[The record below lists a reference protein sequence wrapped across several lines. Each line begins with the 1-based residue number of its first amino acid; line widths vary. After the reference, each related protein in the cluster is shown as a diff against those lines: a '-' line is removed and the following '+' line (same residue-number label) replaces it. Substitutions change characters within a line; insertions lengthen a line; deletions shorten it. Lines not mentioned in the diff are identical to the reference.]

1 VAETSA
7 EEGHPVTGEHDAGDL
22 RGRDWRRWWR
32 HAWLDG
38 RAARGLLDDAACQRL
53 QARVVSSERGH
64 SGEIRLAV
72 EGGLPAS
79 YLWRGASARE
89 RAITLF
95 GKLRVWDTEHNNG
108 VLVYVQLADR
118 AIEVVADRALHRV
131 CGPEDWQVLLNVV
144 RDGLRRGDAEAGLSG
159 AVDRLDAL
167 MRRHFPLEAGQRDV
181 NELPDVVWRG

>member
-1 VAETSA
+1 M
-7 EEGHPVTGEHDAGDL
+7 TGELEPGVSRPVA
-22 RGRDWRRWWR
+22 WRRWWR
-32 HAWLDG
+32 HAWMDA
-38 RAARGLLDDAACQRL
+38 RASRRLLGDAACLRL
-53 QARVVSSERGH
+53 QARVAASERGH
-64 SGEIRLAV
+64 GGEIRLAV

-79 YLWRGASARE
+79 YLWRGASPRE

-131 CGPEDWQVLLNVV
+131 CTPSDWQELLGLV
-144 RDGLRRGDAEAGLSG
+144 REGLRRGDAEAALAA
-159 AVDRLDAL
+159 AVDRLDTL
-167 MRRHFPLEAGQRDV
+167 MRRHLPLENGQRDA

>member
-1 VAETSA
+1 M
-7 EEGHPVTGEHDAGDL
+7 DA
-22 RGRDWRRWWR
+22 RASRR
-32 HAWLDG
+32 
-38 RAARGLLDDAACQRL
+38 LLDDAACQRL
-53 QARVVSSERGH
+53 QARVVASERGH
-64 SGEIRLAV
+64 GGEIRLAV

-108 VLVYVQLADR
+108 VLIYVQLADR
-118 AIEVVADRALHRV
+118 ALEVVADRALHRA
-131 CGPEDWQVLLNVV
+131 CAPTDWQDLLGVL
-144 RDGLRRGDAEAGLSG
+144 REGLRRGDAEAALSD

-167 MRRHFPLEAGQRDV
+167 MRRHFPLERGQRDV